1 MTMEHSIAKKS
12 TELSLLKLSLKKD
25 TRVEIKGQ
33 DGLLFTH
40 QGNFFMIENLRPS
53 AMTALRLL
61 ENNEYTKTELASIAF
76 EQDGYNGLNHFNL
89 HLDRLEKAGL
99 LAYTLVE
106 DSTVYCSY
114 EQMTGATGFCMDT
127 VSQRF
132 RLSKFALIRREGAH
146 FILESALG
154 QARIII
160 YDHRILGFTSLLS
173 SFTTKGVL
181 SREQHLSEHVLEAF
195 FTMLHTGDF
204 LEFEPVASTPSPEEL
219 WSFHDLLFHTRTR
232 YGRHHYS
239 LGATYRFINRI
250 LPKKANRGEA
260 GALAEVYLSV
270 PDPEEMPLSKPL
282 DQCMEQRHST
292 RAFNG
297 LDLRLLS
304 ALLYRCLHIKGSRP
318 YRVANAAGDTGEIE
332 TLSAPY
338 PSGGSMYELIFYIT
352 IDECEGL
359 EPGFYQYNAFE
370 HKLCLLQRKN
380 RDTDTM
386 MWYAR
391 ACTGSEQLP
400 PAVITFAADFERMF
414 WKYENMAYAAILK
427 NVGVVFQ
434 TLYLVAADLGL
445 GACAI
450 GNGNIETLGR
460 LTKKTVLQESSVGEF
475 ILGNHL

>member
-1 MTMEHSIAKKS
+1 MIMEHNIAKKS
-12 TELSLLKLSLKKD
+12 TELNLLKLSLKQN
-25 TRVEIKGQ
+25 TRIEVKGQ
-33 DGLLFTH
+33 DGLLFGN

-53 AMTALRLL
+53 AITALKLL
-61 ENNEYTKTELASIAF
+61 ENNQYTKTELGSIAF
-76 EQDGYNGLNHFNL
+76 EQEGYNGLNHFNL
-89 HLDRLEKAGL
+89 HLDRLEKAGY
-99 LAYTLVE
+99 LAYTLAE
-106 DSTVYCSY
+106 DNTVFCSY
-114 EQMTGATGFCMDT
+114 EQMTGSAVFFTDKN
-127 VSQRF
+127 SQRF
-132 RLSKFALIRREGAH
+132 RLSKFAFIRREGEH
-146 FILESALG
+146 FLLESALG
-154 QARIII
+154 QARIFI
-160 YDHRILGFTSLLS
+160 YDQRILGLTSLLS
-173 SFTTKGVL
+173 AFTTTEVL
-181 SREQHLSEHVLEAF
+181 SQEEHISGSGLEAF
-195 FTMLHTGDF
+195 ITMLHTGDF
-204 LEFEPVASTPSPEEL
+204 LEFEPVVSTPSPEEL
-219 WSFHDLLFHTRTR
+219 WSFHDLLFHSRTR
-232 YGRHHYS
+232 YGRHHYN

-250 LPKKANRGEA
+250 LPKKASRGEA
-260 GALAEVYLSV
+260 GALAEIYLSV
-270 PDPEEMPLSKPL
+270 PDPEEMHLSQSL
-282 DQCMEQRHST
+282 DYCMGQRHST
-292 RAFNG
+292 RTFNG

-304 ALLYRCLHIKGSRP
+304 ILLYRCLHIKGSRP
-318 YRVANAAGDTGEIE
+318 YPVTNAAGDTGEIE

-338 PSGGSMYELIFYIT
+338 PSGGSMYELVFYIT
-352 IDECEGL
+352 IYECEGL

-434 TLYLVAADLGL
+434 TLYLVATDLGL

-475 ILGNHL
+475 ILGNHQ

>member
-1 MTMEHSIAKKS
+1 MTMENITAKKL
-12 TELSLLKLSLKKD
+12 TELKLSLKQN
-25 TRVEIKGQ
+25 TRVEVKGQ
-33 DGLLFTH
+33 DGLLFGN

-53 AMTALRLL
+53 TLIALKLL
-61 ENNEYTKTELASIAF
+61 ENNKYTKTELGSIAF
-76 EQDGYNGLNHFNL
+76 EQEGYDGLNHLNL
-89 HLDRLEKAGL
+89 YLGRLEKAGY
-99 LAYTLVE
+99 LAYTLME
-106 DSTVYCSY
+106 DHTVFCSY
-114 EQMTGATGFCMDT
+114 EQMTGTTVFCRDQIT
-127 VSQRF
+127 QRF
-132 RLSKFALIRREGAH
+132 RLSKFALIRREESH
-146 FILESALG
+146 FLLESALG
-154 QARIII
+154 QARILI
-160 YDHRILGFTSLLS
+160 YDQRILGLTSLLS
-173 SFTTKGVL
+173 TFTTTGAL
-181 SREQHLSEHVLEAF
+181 SREKHISASTLEAF
-195 FTMLHTGDF
+195 MTLLHTGDF
-204 LEFEPVASTPSPEEL
+204 LEFEPVVNTPSPEEL
-219 WSFHDLLFHTRTR
+219 WNFHDLLFHTRTR
-232 YGRHHYS
+232 YGRHNYN

-250 LPKKANRGEA
+250 LPKKASRGEA

-270 PDPEEMPLSKPL
+270 PGPEEMHLSQSL
-282 DQCMEQRHST
+282 DHCMGQRHST
-292 RAFNG
+292 RAYNG

-304 ALLYRCLHIKGSRP
+304 ILLYRCLRIKGSHP
-318 YRVANAAGDTGEIE
+318 YPVANAAGDTAEIE

-338 PSGGSMYELIFYIT
+338 PSGGSMYELIFYLT
-352 IDECEGL
+352 IYECEGL

-370 HKLCLLQRKN
+370 HKLCLLQHKN
-380 RDTDTM
+380 KDTDTM

-434 TLYLVAADLGL
+434 TLYLVATDLGL